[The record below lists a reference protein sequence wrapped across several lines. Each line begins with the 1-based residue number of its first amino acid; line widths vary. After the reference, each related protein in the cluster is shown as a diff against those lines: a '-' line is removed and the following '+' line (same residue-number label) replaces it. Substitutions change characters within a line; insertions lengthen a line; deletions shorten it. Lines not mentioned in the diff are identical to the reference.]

1 MPWTLIANLRGTRG
15 VQGLRGLRGI
25 QGLPGA
31 ATLPA
36 DSAVAGYIDT
46 LGTSATK
53 TALQKAFV
61 HKPDLI
67 ERLQSPTYIAHRGGY
82 YLYPEEGLEGMRA
95 AAASQFLPE
104 VDVKALAD
112 GTLVCLH
119 DDTVDRTMTGQTGAP
134 SALTR
139 EQWLAMQIRPAV
151 KGGRSGQCFL
161 FDDWLDEFGGKVV
174 LVPEIKDNTTAV
186 INAVIAAIKDR
197 GLERSVIVQS
207 FNFETCRTL
216 ATAGLQALFLFGSS
230 TGYTPAEIKA
240 AGINYVGPGSGVS
253 TGTVAAMQTAELIV
267 WVYTINTP
275 SAWEEQRAKGVDGV
289 FSNDPW
295 FVAGRQEIRS
305 SDPFGEGFGWPGI
318 RARYEIG
325 GTIYTTAAALAGN
338 ALQFLP
344 VGSGTSNEIQ
354 VVHQGW
360 AGMLALPVEVSM
372 SIEFGAD
379 TSESGHGF
387 GLVLYSNLS
396 DPDGDFLDGAKA
408 GQNGFTA
415 IVRRNGLAEAWSYT
429 DGAASVKFFT
439 QALATQFPAVDLAPD
454 FKPGR
459 VDVTFRFT
467 GSALTVEVPTFNFAA
482 TATHGL
488 TIAAPLRFALRGVNS
503 SSGRISN
510 VRVRAL

>member
-1 MPWTLIANLRGTRG
+1 MAWDLIANIRGPRG
-15 VQGLRGLRGI
+15 FVGLRGVRGI

-31 ATLPA
+31 ASLPA
-36 DSAVAGYIDT
+36 DSAVAAYIET

-53 TALQKAFV
+53 TALQKSFV
-61 HKPDLI
+61 HKPDLVG
-67 ERLQSPTYIAHRGGY
+67 RLESPTFIAHRGGY

-104 VDVKALAD
+104 VDVLSLSD

-119 DDTVDRTMTGQTGAP
+119 DDTVNRTMTGQTGLP
-134 SALTR
+134 STLTR
-139 EQWLAMQIRPAV
+139 EQWLAMRIKPAI
-151 KGGRSGQCFL
+151 KGGRSGQTFL
-161 FDDWLDEFGGKVV
+161 FEAWLDEFGGRTV
-174 LVPEIKDNTTAV
+174 LVPEIKENTTTV

-216 ATAGLQALFLFGSS
+216 ATAGIETLFLFGTS
-230 TGYTPAEIKA
+230 TGYSPAEIKA

-253 TGTVAAMQTAELIV
+253 AATIGAMSDAELTV

-275 SAWEEQRAKGVDGV
+275 GDWATLRAAGADGV

-295 FVAGRQEIRS
+295 YVSGRYETRS
-305 SDPFGEGFGWPGI
+305 SDPFAAGFGWPGI
-318 RARYEIG
+318 RAQYEIG
-325 GTIYTTAAALAGN
+325 GTIYTTTTNVTGN

-344 VGSGTSNEIQ
+344 VNATSNELQ
-354 VVHQGW
+354 LVYQDW
-360 AGMLALPVEVSM
+360 AGRQVLPTEISM
-372 SIEFGAD
+372 SIEFGTD
-379 TSESGHGF
+379 TDNSGHGF
-387 GLVLYSNLS
+387 GLVLYNNLTN
-396 DPDGDFLDGAKA
+396 DDADFRDGLQP

-415 IVRRNGLAEAWSYT
+415 IVRRNGLAEAWTYT
-429 DGAASVKFFT
+429 DGAAAVKFMT
-439 QALATQFPAVDLAPD
+439 QAIAPQFPAADFAPD
-454 FKPGR
+454 FKPAR
-459 VDVTFRFT
+459 LDVTFRFT
-467 GSALTVEVPTFNFAA
+467 GTDLTIEVPAFNFST

-488 TIAAPLRFALRGVNS
+488 TTATPLRFALRGINS